1 MTSTTDAPQGDRRV
15 AAESPSTQTSK
26 EDFMAASKYLAR
38 LLRLHRVLEDELA
51 EALQHPS
58 VGDCTLVELKRRKLR
73 LKDQIARLTPLE
85 AAGAPMRA

>member
-1 MTSTTDAPQGDRRV
+1 MSSTTDAPQGDRRV

-26 EDFMAASKYLAR
+26 EDFMAASEYLAR
-38 LLRLHRVLEDELA
+38 LLRLHRVLDDELA